1 MNAKRVSARKMNNLT
16 EIAMKSLKV
25 RMRLLVCYGFVLIL
39 GFQEDTKLVSI
50 LYRTHKA
57 LPPAAKIS
65 SLYVFDALS
74 RAARSHANKHPHSN
88 DPRSAE
94 GNSATFL
101 LKVEG
106 ILEGLF
112 SDMVALEQPEAKVSV
127 YPAMSRGL
135 VLSTAQNPRVPS
147 TICRH

>member
-1 MNAKRVSARKMNNLT
+1 MLT
-16 EIAMKSLKV
+16 CCVL
-25 RMRLLVCYGFVLIL
+25 VLIVGL
-39 GFQEDTKLVSI
+39 QDDTKLVSI
-50 LYRTHKA
+50 LYRTHKT
-57 LPPAAKIS
+57 LPPVAKIS

-74 RAARSHANKHPHSN
+74 RAARSHANKHPQAN
-88 DPRSAE
+88 DPRSVE

-127 YPAMSRGL
+127 YPTMMCGL
-135 VLSTAQNPRVPS
+135 VLPTTQNPRVLS